1 MNKNYFIYGGIILLA
16 GVGAYFVFR
25 KKVVLNQNNFS
36 VTDSKTDAKEDALI
50 VAKRIA
56 ELRKLIVTPP
66 YGYVNCNRTLS
77 PTSADFDKCNVR
89 KKIEETNQKYQ
100 TELDLLNAVL
110 TKNGF
115 KEVNGQVIKLS

>member
-1 MNKNYFIYGGIILLA
+1 MNKNYFIYGGLLLLA

-25 KKVVLNQNNFS
+25 KKVVLNQNDFNI
-36 VTDSKTDAKEDALI
+36 TDSKTDAKEDALI

-66 YGYVNCNRTLS
+66 YVNVNCNRTLS

-89 KKIEETNQKYQ
+89 KKIEETNQKYK

-115 KEVNGQVIKLS
+115 KEINGQVIKLS

>member
-1 MNKNYFIYGGIILLA
+1 MNKNYFIYGGLILLA

-25 KKVVLNQNNFS
+25 KKVVLNPTNLS

>member
-1 MNKNYFIYGGIILLA
+1 MNKNYFIFGGIIVLA

-25 KKVVLNQNNFS
+25 KKVAKSDATLPTTNSQ
-36 VTDSKTDAKEDALI
+36 TDEKEDALI
-50 VAKRIA
+50 IAQRIA

-66 YGYVNCNRTLS
+66 YSYVNCNKTLS
-77 PTSADFDKCNVR
+77 PSSADFDKCNVR
-89 KKIEETNQKYQ
+89 KKVEETNSKYK

-115 KEVNGQVIKLS
+115 KEINGQVIKA

>member
-25 KKVVLNQNNFS
+25 KKVVLNQNDFS

>member
-1 MNKNYFIYGGIILLA
+1 MNKNYFIYGGLILLA

-100 TELDLLNAVL
+100 TELDLLNVVL

>member
-25 KKVVLNQNNFS
+25 KKVVLNQNDFS

-100 TELDLLNAVL
+100 TELDLLNVVL